1 MRAAEVIERFNDT
14 VIGTQRQ
21 RCKTR
26 QRRTVVVGFVEL
38 RVFVDG
44 ASKETSIERTVGD
57 EPDAEFLQHGEHFG
71 FRFAP
76 HEVVFA
82 LDGRERTFS
91 VGSADCVR
99 ADFAHAEVLDFAF
112 FDEVG
117 NGAGNVFGGD
127 GGVEAVLVEEVNGF
141 NAEIFQRLFAN
152 ATDVFRAAVELPFD
166 LFFVFV
172 KNKAEFGGDLNTIL
186 KGRNCFAH
194 KFFVFSADASID
206 LGGVKKN

>member
-127 GGVEAVLVEEVNGF
+127 GRVEAVLVEEVNGF

-166 LFFVFV
+166 LFFRFRQ
-172 KNKAEFGGDLNTIL
+172 KQSRIWWRPEYDP
-186 KGRNCFAH
+186 
-194 KFFVFSADASID
+194 
-206 LGGVKKN
+206 